1 LLLENV
7 MPLDIEHPAL
17 EKHYSVDDICTL
29 WGLSDKTV
37 KKLFGDEKG
46 VLRFGRPGSSTRR
59 GHETLRVP
67 ESVLLRVH
75 SRLR

>member
-1 LLLENV
+1 
-7 MPLDIEHPAL
+7 MADIEHPAL
-17 EKHYSVDDICTL
+17 EKHYSIEEVRAL

-37 KKLFGDEKG
+37 KKLFREEKG

-59 GHETLRVP
+59 AHETLRIP
-67 ESVLLRVH
+67 QSVLLRVH

>member
-1 LLLENV
+1 
-7 MPLDIEHPAL
+7 MPVDTLDHPAL
-17 EKHYSVDDICTL
+17 ERHYSVEEIRAL

-37 KKLFGDEKG
+37 KKLFADEKG
-46 VLRFGRPGSSTRR
+46 VMRFGRPGSSTRR

>member
-1 LLLENV
+1 MDNSAQ
-7 MPLDIEHPAL
+7 HPAL
-17 EKHYSVDDICTL
+17 EKHYSIEEVRAL

-37 KKLFGDEKG
+37 KKLFREEKG

-59 GHETLRVP
+59 AHETLRIP

>member
-1 LLLENV
+1 MEAAA
-7 MPLDIEHPAL
+7 IEHPAL
-17 EKHYSVDDICTL
+17 EKHYSLEEICTL

-37 KKLFGDEKG
+37 KKLFADEKG
-46 VLRFGRPGSSTRR
+46 VLRIGRPGTSTRR